1 MGLLDS
7 ALGMLGGMNQTGGTN
22 DAKSMLMQAAIGMLG
37 NGQSDGTPGGLQSL
51 ISAFHQAGLA
61 DIVQSWI
68 GSGQNMP
75 VSAAQ
80 IQQALSGGQLQQL
93 ADAAGL
99 SHEGA
104 ASHLAEFL
112 PGLIDHLTP
121 HGQVPEAG
129 NINPAAVF
137 QQFSSMFGNSH

>member
-7 ALGMLGGMNQTGGTN
+7 ALGMLGGMNQGN
-22 DAKSMLMQAAIGMLG
+22 DGKAGLMQAVVAMLG
-37 NGQSDGTPGGLQSL
+37 EQQAGGNGGLQNL

-61 DIVQSWI
+61 DIVQSWV
-68 GSGQNMP
+68 GTGQNLP
-75 VSAAQ
+75 ISAAQ
-80 IQQALSGGQLQQL
+80 IQQALSGGHLQQL

-99 SHEGA
+99 SHEAA

-112 PGLIDHLTP
+112 PGIIDHLTP

-129 NINPAAVF
+129 NINPGAVL
-137 QQFSSMFGNSH
+137 QQFSSLFGK

>member
-7 ALGMLGGMNQTGGTN
+7 ALGMLGGMNQGNNGNT
-22 DAKSMLMQAAIGMLG
+22 DSKSMLIQAAMGMLSS
-37 NGQSDGTPGGLQSL
+37 NQSGGGLQSL
-51 ISAFHQAGLA
+51 INTLQQAGLG

-68 GSGQNMP
+68 GTGQNLP
-75 VSAAQ
+75 ISAAQ
-80 IQQALSGGQLQQL
+80 IQQALGGGQLQQL
-93 ADAAGL
+93 ADAAGI

-112 PGLIDHLTP
+112 PGMIDHLTP

-129 NINPAAVF
+129 SINPAAVF

>member
-7 ALGMLGGMNQTGGTN
+7 ALSMLGNMDQQN
-22 DAKSMLMQAAIGMLG
+22 DGKAGLMQAVVAMLG
-37 NGQSDGTPGGLQSL
+37 EQQAGGSGGLQNL
-51 ISAFHQAGLA
+51 INAFHQAGLA

-68 GSGQNMP
+68 GTGQNLP
-75 VSAAQ
+75 ISAAQ

-93 ADAAGL
+93 ADAAGI

-112 PGLIDHLTP
+112 PGIIDHLTP

-129 NINPAAVF
+129 DINPAAVL
-137 QQFSSMFGNSH
+137 QQFSSLFGK

>member
-7 ALGMLGGMNQTGGTN
+7 ALGMLGGMNQDN
-22 DAKSMLMQAAIGMLG
+22 DGKAGLMQAVVAMLG
-37 NGQSDGTPGGLQSL
+37 DKQAGGVGGLQGL

-68 GSGQNMP
+68 GTGQNMP
-75 VSAAQ
+75 ISAAQ

-93 ADAAGL
+93 ADAAGI

-112 PGLIDHLTP
+112 PGIIDHLTP

-129 NINPAAVF
+129 NIDPAAVL
-137 QQFSSMFGNSH
+137 QQFSSLFGK

>member
-7 ALGMLGGMNQTGGTN
+7 ALGMLGSMNQDN
-22 DAKSMLMQAAIGMLG
+22 DSKAGLMQAVVAMLG
-37 NGQSDGTPGGLQSL
+37 DKQPGGVGGLQAL

-61 DIVQSWI
+61 DIVQSWV
-68 GSGQNMP
+68 GTGQNMP
-75 VSAAQ
+75 ISAAQ

-93 ADAAGL
+93 ADAAGI

-112 PGLIDHLTP
+112 PGIIDHLTP
-121 HGQVPEAG
+121 HGQVREAG
-129 NINPAAVF
+129 NINPAAVL
-137 QQFSSMFGNSH
+137 QQFSSLFAK